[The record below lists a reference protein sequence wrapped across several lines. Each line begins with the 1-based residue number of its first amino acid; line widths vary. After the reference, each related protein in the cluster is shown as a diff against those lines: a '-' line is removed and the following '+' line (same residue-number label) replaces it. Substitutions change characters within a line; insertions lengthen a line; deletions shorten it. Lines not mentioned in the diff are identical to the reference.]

1 MKKNTIIK
9 IAIILV
15 ILITLFIFR
24 DYINVESFLSLI
36 ETIRENPFA
45 PLIFVLIYA
54 LAVTVAIPASAFTLL
69 AGSVFGF
76 WWGVILTVIASNLGC
91 HLSYW
96 LAKFLGK
103 DTIMRLVKK
112 GSFIDSATEKA
123 TKNGFVFMM
132 YARLIPLFPFVAVN
146 YLSGILGIKYIHYT
160 IATVLGM
167 LPGTC
172 VYVYLGYSATNIKDN
187 PLGLVVSIVVLVLFT
202 LIVTIIGKR
211 KSKNGNKEIRKA

>member
-1 MKKNTIIK
+1 MKKSMLIK
-9 IAIILV
+9 IAIILC
-15 ILITLFIFR
+15 ILIILFIFR
-24 DYINVESFLSLI
+24 DYINLDTFLGLI

-45 PLIFVLIYA
+45 PLIFVCIYA
-54 LAVTVAIPASAFTLL
+54 LAVTIAIPASAFTLL
-69 AGSVFGF
+69 AGSIFGF
-76 WWGVILTVIASNLGC
+76 WWGLVLTVIASNLGC

-96 LAKFLGK
+96 VAKILGK
-103 DTIMRLVKK
+103 DAIMKLVKK

-123 TKNGFVFMM
+123 TKNGFIFMM

-160 IATVLGM
+160 IATLLGM

-187 PLGLVVSIVVLVLFT
+187 PLGLVVSISVLILFT
-202 LIVTIIGKR
+202 VVVTIVGKR
-211 KSKNGNKEIRKA
+211 KSSKENHSDSEK